1 MMNNEQEIGS
11 HVLSYN
17 FISHNLISSNMQ
29 YFDFQFNILINSFEI
44 KSSNEIGLSCSL
56 LVIFNVMYEILILL
70 I

>member
-1 MMNNEQEIGS
+1 MRYI
-11 HVLSYN
+11 
-17 FISHNLISSNMQ
+17 
-29 YFDFQFNILINSFEI
+29 DFEFNIFIDSFRI